1 MDLLRHDT
9 LSEEEQQNIGV
20 RRFCACSMLV
30 QAAVG
35 GMGVAM
41 GRTSMIAQEPEQGTL
56 VPLFDRWVTAPA
68 RYLFVIT
75 PSSRR
80 KPVVQEFSDWV
91 LGQAADAS
99 RAHGPLRRGTALR

>member
-41 GRTSMIAQEPEQGTL
+41 GRTSMIAQEPNRKSWWKPTIQ
-56 VPLFDRWVTAPA
+56 
-68 RYLFVIT
+68 
-75 PSSRR
+75 RR
-80 KPVVQEFSDWV
+80 TDKRE
-91 LGQAADAS
+91 
-99 RAHGPLRRGTALR
+99 R